1 MTPERIAEIAHSYA
15 DYCVES
21 DFMRIKKGIQD
32 AIQEAID
39 IVSKTWKYPQRG
51 ELPENKSKIIFYLS
65 EPYVED
71 TCVGIFRNNRFL
83 DKACA
88 YTTWHKPGE
97 VKCWMYT
104 PEMPED

>member
-39 IVSKTWKYPQRG
+39 IVSKTWKYPGKG
-51 ELPENKSKIIFYLS
+51 ELPEKERKIYFI
-65 EPYVED
+65 VD
-71 TCVGIFRNNRFL
+71 TFTPDHIGKRCGLVNDYFWCQIQRRSYEIN
-83 DKACA
+83 
-88 YTTWHKPGE
+88 E
-97 VKCWMYT
+97 VKAWTYAPML
-104 PEMPED
+104 ED